1 MPIEKPISNRVWV
14 FVSGFLYVLIIFARD
29 WKAINRIGADT
40 GYTYVPDA
48 VNGNL
53 SVLLKPFPEYF
64 EISGRATAEIVA
76 LFPIQYHAIASSSVV
91 NLIWVA
97 LALFIFAMIY
107 QETNNRVLASGAGLV
122 LIVIPHAM
130 ESSLG
135 NIGMIKFPLTAA
147 VAIAFCSSRA
157 IIKYP
162 KLITVVAL
170 LVGLSQPIL
179 FVTALPLVWF
189 FRSQDRDLRR
199 KVTTLLTVVFAT
211 LIIQVLKVGVSA
223 AARGRSGSRVMSLWP
238 GMGLFWYSGIFF
250 PILFCLIIII
260 VNSLSP
266 FRNSRYNKLRFM
278 LCASTIALSASSYV
292 LGGIADRYFVA
303 PMTLAWICG
312 LLLLHDL
319 IIVFNKLKI
328 YALAISLM
336 FVVVPVAKWFEAGW
350 FLTTGPTWTSEVD
363 RGREI
368 CATQLESEI
377 ELFVSPNSSAIV
389 ECSQL
394 IKK

>member
-1 MPIEKPISNRVWV
+1 MPIEKSISNRVWV

-76 LFPIQYHAIASSSVV
+76 LFPIRYHAIASSSVV
-91 NLIWVA
+91 NLVWVA

-147 VAIAFCSSRA
+147 VAIAFCSTRA

-162 KLITVVAL
+162 KLITLVVL
-170 LVGLSQPIL
+170 LAGLSQPIL

-189 FRSQDRDLRR
+189 FWSQDRDLRR
-199 KVTTLLTVVFAT
+199 KVTTLLAVVFGT

>member
-147 VAIAFCSSRA
+147 IAIAFCSSRA

-162 KLITVVAL
+162 KLITAVAL

-189 FRSQDRDLRR
+189 FWSQDRDLRR
-199 KVTTLLTVVFAT
+199 KVTTLLAVVFGT

-260 VNSLSP
+260 VNSFIKKRGP
-266 FRNSRYNKLRFM
+266 G
-278 LCASTIALSASSYV
+278 AL
-292 LGGIADRYFVA
+292 
-303 PMTLAWICG
+303 P
-312 LLLLHDL
+312 
-319 IIVFNKLKI
+319 
-328 YALAISLM
+328 
-336 FVVVPVAKWFEAGW
+336 VVILVEYWAGW
-350 FLTTGPTWTSEVD
+350 
-363 RGREI
+363 R
-368 CATQLESEI
+368 
-377 ELFVSPNSSAIV
+377 SPPPPPP
-389 ECSQL
+389 L
-394 IKK
+394 D

>member
-1 MPIEKPISNRVWV
+1 MPIEKSISNRVWV

-76 LFPIQYHAIASSSVV
+76 LFPIRYHAIASSSVV
-91 NLIWVA
+91 NLVWVA

-147 VAIAFCSSRA
+147 VAIAFCSTRA

-162 KLITVVAL
+162 KLITLVVL
-170 LVGLSQPIL
+170 LAGLSQPIL

-266 FRNSRYNKLRFM
+266 FRNSKYNKLRFM

>member
-1 MPIEKPISNRVWV
+1 MPIEESISNRVWV

-76 LFPIQYHAIASSSVV
+76 LFPIRYHAIASSSVV
-91 NLIWVA
+91 NLVWVA

-162 KLITVVAL
+162 KLITLVVL
-170 LVGLSQPIL
+170 LAGLSQPIL

-189 FRSQDRDLRR
+189 FWSQDRDLRR
-199 KVTTLLTVVFAT
+199 KVTTLLAVVFGT

-223 AARGRSGSRVMSLWP
+223 AARGRSGSRVMSIWP

-278 LCASTIALSASSYV
+278 LCASTFALSASSYV

-328 YALAISLM
+328 YALAISLI

-377 ELFVSPNSSAIV
+377 ELFVSPNSSAII

>member
-107 QETNNRVLASGAGLV
+107 QETNNRVLASGTGLV

-147 VAIAFCSSRA
+147 IAIAFCSSRA

-238 GMGLFWYSGIFF
+238 SMGLFWYSGIFF

-260 VNSLSP
+260 VNILSP
-266 FRNSRYNKLRFM
+266 FRNSKYNKLRFM

-312 LLLLHDL
+312 LLLLHDF
-319 IIVFNKLKI
+319 IIVFSKLKI
-328 YALAISLM
+328 YALAISLI

-350 FLTTGPTWTSEVD
+350 FLTTGPTRTSEVD

-368 CATQLESEI
+368 CATQPESEI

>member
-1 MPIEKPISNRVWV
+1 VPIEKSISNRVWV
-14 FVSGFLYVLIIFARD
+14 FVSSFLYLLIIFARD

-76 LFPIQYHAIASSSVV
+76 LFPIRYHAIASSSVV

-107 QETNNRVLASGAGLV
+107 QETDNRVLASGAGLV
-122 LIVIPHAM
+122 LIVVPHAM

-157 IIKYP
+157 IIKYS
-162 KLITVVAL
+162 KLITILAL
-170 LVGLSQPIL
+170 LAGLSQPIL
-179 FVTALPLVWF
+179 FVIALPLIWF

-199 KVTTLLTVVFAT
+199 KVTTLLTVVFGA
-211 LIIQVLKVGVSA
+211 LIIQVLKVGVGA
-223 AARGRSGSRVMSLWP
+223 AAKGRSGSRVMSLWP

-266 FRNSRYNKLRFM
+266 FRNSKYNELRFM
-278 LCASTIALSASSYV
+278 LCASTIALSASSYI

-312 LLLLHDL
+312 LLLLHDF

-328 YALAISLM
+328 YALAISLI

-377 ELFVSPNSSAIV
+377 ELFVSPNSSTIV

>member
-1 MPIEKPISNRVWV
+1 MPIEKSISNRVWV
-14 FVSGFLYVLIIFARD
+14 FVSSFLYLLIIFARD

-76 LFPIQYHAIASSSVV
+76 LFPIRYHAIASSSVV
-91 NLIWVA
+91 NLTWVA

-107 QETNNRVLASGAGLV
+107 QETNNRVLASGTGLV

-147 VAIAFCSSRA
+147 VAIAFCSTRA

-162 KLITVVAL
+162 KLITLVVL
-170 LVGLSQPIL
+170 LAGLSQPIL

-189 FRSQDRDLRR
+189 FWSQDRDLRR
-199 KVTTLLTVVFAT
+199 KVTTLLAVVFGT

>member
-266 FRNSRYNKLRFM
+266 FRNSKYNKLRFM

-312 LLLLHDL
+312 LLLLHDF
-319 IIVFNKLKI
+319 IIVFSKLKI
-328 YALAISLM
+328 YALAISLI

-368 CATQLESEI
+368 CATQPESEI
-377 ELFVSPNSSAIV
+377 ELLVSPNSSAIV

>member
-1 MPIEKPISNRVWV
+1 MPIEKSISNRVWV
-14 FVSGFLYVLIIFARD
+14 FVSVFLYVLIIFARD

-76 LFPIQYHAIASSSVV
+76 LFPIRYHAIVSSSVV
-91 NLIWVA
+91 NLVWVA

-147 VAIAFCSSRA
+147 VAIAFCSTRA

-162 KLITVVAL
+162 KLITLVVL
-170 LVGLSQPIL
+170 LAGLSQPIL

-189 FRSQDRDLRR
+189 FWSQDRDLRR
-199 KVTTLLTVVFAT
+199 KVTTLLAVVFGT

-250 PILFCLIIII
+250 PTLFCLIIII

>member
-1 MPIEKPISNRVWV
+1 MPIEKSISNRVWV

-76 LFPIQYHAIASSSVV
+76 LFPIRYHTIASSSVV
-91 NLIWVA
+91 NLVWVA

-107 QETNNRVLASGAGLV
+107 QETNNRVLASGTGLV

-147 VAIAFCSSRA
+147 IAIAFCSSRA

-266 FRNSRYNKLRFM
+266 FRNSKYNKLRFM

-312 LLLLHDL
+312 LLLLHDF

-328 YALAISLM
+328 YALAISLI

>member
-1 MPIEKPISNRVWV
+1 MPIEKSISNRVWV
-14 FVSGFLYVLIIFARD
+14 FVSSFLYLLIIFARD

-76 LFPIQYHAIASSSVV
+76 LFPIRYHAIASSSVV

-107 QETNNRVLASGAGLV
+107 QETDNRVLASGAGLV
-122 LIVIPHAM
+122 LIVVPHAM

-157 IIKYP
+157 IIKYS
-162 KLITVVAL
+162 KLITILAL
-170 LVGLSQPIL
+170 LAGLSQPIL
-179 FVTALPLVWF
+179 FVIALPLIWF

-199 KVTTLLTVVFAT
+199 KVTTLLTVVFGA

-223 AARGRSGSRVMSLWP
+223 AAKGRSGSRVMSLWP

-250 PILFCLIIII
+250 PILFCLIILI

-266 FRNSRYNKLRFM
+266 FRNSKYNELRFM
-278 LCASTIALSASSYV
+278 LCASTIALSASSYI

-312 LLLLHDL
+312 LLLLHDF

-328 YALAISLM
+328 YALAISLI

>member
-1 MPIEKPISNRVWV
+1 MPIEKSISNRVWV
-14 FVSGFLYVLIIFARD
+14 FVSSFLYLLIIFARD

-76 LFPIQYHAIASSSVV
+76 LFSIRYHAIASSSVV

-107 QETNNRVLASGAGLV
+107 QETDNRVLASGAGLV

-157 IIKYP
+157 IIKYS
-162 KLITVVAL
+162 KLITILAL
-170 LVGLSQPIL
+170 LAGLSQPIL
-179 FVTALPLVWF
+179 FVIALPLIWF

-199 KVTTLLTVVFAT
+199 KVTTLLTVVFGA

-266 FRNSRYNKLRFM
+266 FRNSKYNELRFM
-278 LCASTIALSASSYV
+278 LCASTIALSASSYI

-312 LLLLHDL
+312 LLLLHDF

-328 YALAISLM
+328 YALAISLI

>member
-1 MPIEKPISNRVWV
+1 MPIEKSISNRVWV

-76 LFPIQYHAIASSSVV
+76 LFPIRYHAIASSSVV
-91 NLIWVA
+91 NLVWVA

-147 VAIAFCSSRA
+147 IAIAFCSSRA

-189 FRSQDRDLRR
+189 FWSQDRDLRR
-199 KVTTLLTVVFAT
+199 KVTTLLAVVFGT

-260 VNSLSP
+260 VNSLRP

-319 IIVFNKLKI
+319 IIVFKKLKI

>member
-76 LFPIQYHAIASSSVV
+76 LFPIRYHAIASSSVV
-91 NLIWVA
+91 NLVWVA

-162 KLITVVAL
+162 KLITAVAL

-266 FRNSRYNKLRFM
+266 FRNSKYNKLRFM

>member
-1 MPIEKPISNRVWV
+1 VPIEKSISNRVWV
-14 FVSGFLYVLIIFARD
+14 FVSSFLYLLIIFARD

-76 LFPIQYHAIASSSVV
+76 LFPIRYHAIASSSVV

-107 QETNNRVLASGAGLV
+107 QETDNRVLASGAGLV
-122 LIVIPHAM
+122 LIVVPHAM

-157 IIKYP
+157 IIKYS
-162 KLITVVAL
+162 KLITILAL
-170 LVGLSQPIL
+170 LAGLSQPIL
-179 FVTALPLVWF
+179 FVIALPLIWF

-199 KVTTLLTVVFAT
+199 KVTTLLTVVFGA

-266 FRNSRYNKLRFM
+266 FRNSNYNELRFM
-278 LCASTIALSASSYV
+278 LCASTIALSASSYI

-312 LLLLHDL
+312 LLLLHDF

-328 YALAISLM
+328 YALAISLI

>member
-1 MPIEKPISNRVWV
+1 
-14 FVSGFLYVLIIFARD
+14 
-29 WKAINRIGADT
+29 
-40 GYTYVPDA
+40 
-48 VNGNL
+48 
-53 SVLLKPFPEYF
+53 
-64 EISGRATAEIVA
+64 
-76 LFPIQYHAIASSSVV
+76 
-91 NLIWVA
+91 
-97 LALFIFAMIY
+97 
-107 QETNNRVLASGAGLV
+107 
-122 LIVIPHAM
+122 
-130 ESSLG
+130 
-135 NIGMIKFPLTAA
+135 
-147 VAIAFCSSRA
+147 
-157 IIKYP
+157 
-162 KLITVVAL
+162 
-170 LVGLSQPIL
+170 
-179 FVTALPLVWF
+179 
-189 FRSQDRDLRR
+189 
-199 KVTTLLTVVFAT
+199 
-211 LIIQVLKVGVSA
+211 
-223 AARGRSGSRVMSLWP
+223 
-238 GMGLFWYSGIFF
+238 
-250 PILFCLIIII
+250 
-260 VNSLSP
+260 
-266 FRNSRYNKLRFM
+266 M

>member
-1 MPIEKPISNRVWV
+1 VPIEKSISNRVWV
-14 FVSGFLYVLIIFARD
+14 FVSSFLYLLIIFARD

-76 LFPIQYHAIASSSVV
+76 LFPIRYHAIASSSVV

-107 QETNNRVLASGAGLV
+107 QETDNRVLASGAGLV
-122 LIVIPHAM
+122 LIVVPHAM

-157 IIKYP
+157 IIKYS
-162 KLITVVAL
+162 KLITILAL
-170 LVGLSQPIL
+170 LAGLSQPIL
-179 FVTALPLVWF
+179 FVIALPLIWF

-199 KVTTLLTVVFAT
+199 KVTTLLTVVFGA
-211 LIIQVLKVGVSA
+211 LIIQVLKVGVGA
-223 AARGRSGSRVMSLWP
+223 AAKGRSGSRVMSLWP

-266 FRNSRYNKLRFM
+266 FRDSKYNELRFM
-278 LCASTIALSASSYV
+278 LCASTIALSASSYI

-312 LLLLHDL
+312 LLLLHDF

-328 YALAISLM
+328 YALAISLI

>member
-1 MPIEKPISNRVWV
+1 MPTEKSISQRVWV
-14 FVSGFLYVLIIFARD
+14 FVLGFLYVLIIFVRD

-53 SVLLKPFPEYF
+53 SVLLRPFPEYF

-76 LFPIQYHAIASSSVV
+76 LFPIRYHAIASSSVV

-170 LVGLSQPIL
+170 LAGLSQPIL
-179 FVTALPLVWF
+179 FVTALPLTWF

-199 KVTTLLTVVFAT
+199 KVTTLLTVVFGT

-238 GMGLFWYSGIFF
+238 GMGLVWYSGIFF
-250 PILFCLIIII
+250 PILFCLLIII

-266 FRNSRYNKLRFM
+266 FQNSKYNELRFM

-312 LLLLHDL
+312 LLLLHDF
-319 IIVFNKLKI
+319 IIAFNKLKI
-328 YALAISLM
+328 YALAISLI

-377 ELFVSPNSSAIV
+377 ELFVSPDSSAIV

>member
-1 MPIEKPISNRVWV
+1 MRNRYWILG
-14 FVSGFLYVLIIFARD
+14 SGLFYTLIIFARD

-76 LFPIQYHAIASSSVV
+76 LFPIRYHAIASSSVV

-97 LALFIFAMIY
+97 LALFILAMIY
-107 QETNNRVLASGAGLV
+107 QETHNRVFAFGAGLV

-147 VAIAFCSSRA
+147 IAIAFCSSRA

-162 KLITVVAL
+162 KLITVITL
-170 LVGLSQPIL
+170 LAGLSQPII
-179 FVTALPLVWF
+179 FVTALPLVWLL
-189 FRSQDRDLRR
+189 RSKDHDLRR

-211 LIIQVLKVGVSA
+211 LIIQVLKVGVGA
-223 AARGRSGSRVMSLWP
+223 AAKGRSGSRVMSLWP

-250 PILFCLIIII
+250 PILFCLLII
-260 VNSLSP
+260 VVNSMSP
-266 FRNSRYNKLRFM
+266 FRNSKYNELRFM
-278 LCASTIALSASSYV
+278 LCASTIALSASSYI

-312 LLLLHDL
+312 LLLLHDF
-319 IIVFNKLKI
+319 IIAFNKLKI
-328 YALAISLM
+328 YALAISLI
-336 FVVVPVAKWFEAGW
+336 FVVVPIAKWFEAGW
-350 FLTTGPTWTSEVD
+350 FLTTGPTWTSEVE
-363 RGREI
+363 RGIKI
-368 CATQLESEI
+368 CATQPASEI
-377 ELFVSPNSSAIV
+377 ELFVSPDSSTIV

>member
-1 MPIEKPISNRVWV
+1 MPIEKSISNRVWV
-14 FVSGFLYVLIIFARD
+14 FVSSFLYLLIIFARD

-76 LFPIQYHAIASSSVV
+76 LFPIRYHAIASSSVV
-91 NLIWVA
+91 NLTWVA

-157 IIKYP
+157 IIKYS

-170 LVGLSQPIL
+170 LAGLSQPIL
-179 FVTALPLVWF
+179 FVTALPLIWF

-266 FRNSRYNKLRFM
+266 FRNSKYNELRFM
-278 LCASTIALSASSYV
+278 LCASTIALSASSYI

-312 LLLLHDL
+312 LLLLHDF
-319 IIVFNKLKI
+319 IIVFSKLKI
-328 YALAISLM
+328 YALAISLI

>member
-1 MPIEKPISNRVWV
+1 MPIEKSISNRVWV

-76 LFPIQYHAIASSSVV
+76 LFPIRYHAIASSSVV
-91 NLIWVA
+91 NLVWVA

-147 VAIAFCSSRA
+147 VAIAFCSTRA

-162 KLITVVAL
+162 KLITLVVL
-170 LVGLSQPIL
+170 LAGLSQPIL

>member
-1 MPIEKPISNRVWV
+1 MPIEKSISNRVWV
-14 FVSGFLYVLIIFARD
+14 FVSSFLYLLIIFARD

-76 LFPIQYHAIASSSVV
+76 LFPIRYHAIASSSVV

-107 QETNNRVLASGAGLV
+107 QETDNRVLASGAGLV
-122 LIVIPHAM
+122 LIVVPHAM

-157 IIKYP
+157 IIKYS
-162 KLITVVAL
+162 KLITILAL
-170 LVGLSQPIL
+170 LAGLSQPIL
-179 FVTALPLVWF
+179 FVIALPLIWF

-199 KVTTLLTVVFAT
+199 KVTTLLTVVFGA

-266 FRNSRYNKLRFM
+266 FRNSNYNELRFM
-278 LCASTIALSASSYV
+278 LCASTIALSASSYI

-312 LLLLHDL
+312 LLLLHDF

-328 YALAISLM
+328 YALAISLI

>member
-1 MPIEKPISNRVWV
+1 MPIEKSISNRVWV

-76 LFPIQYHAIASSSVV
+76 LFPIRYHAIASSSVV
-91 NLIWVA
+91 NLVWVA

-147 VAIAFCSSRA
+147 IAIAFCSTRA

-162 KLITVVAL
+162 KLITLVVL
-170 LVGLSQPIL
+170 LAGLSQPIL

-189 FRSQDRDLRR
+189 FWSQDRDLRR
-199 KVTTLLTVVFAT
+199 KVTTLLAVVFGT

>member
-1 MPIEKPISNRVWV
+1 MPIEKSISNRVWV
-14 FVSGFLYVLIIFARD
+14 FVSSFLYLLIIFARD

-76 LFPIQYHAIASSSVV
+76 LFPIRYHAIASSSVV
-91 NLIWVA
+91 NLTWVA

-157 IIKYP
+157 IIKYS

-170 LVGLSQPIL
+170 LAGLSQPIL
-179 FVTALPLVWF
+179 FVTALPLIWF
-189 FRSQDRDLRR
+189 FRSQDRDLRH

-266 FRNSRYNKLRFM
+266 FRNSKYNELRFM
-278 LCASTIALSASSYV
+278 LCASTIALSASSYI

-312 LLLLHDL
+312 LLLLHDF

-328 YALAISLM
+328 YALAISLI

-389 ECSQL
+389 ECSQV

>member
-1 MPIEKPISNRVWV
+1 VPIEKSISNRVWV
-14 FVSGFLYVLIIFARD
+14 FVSSFLYLLIIFARD

-76 LFPIQYHAIASSSVV
+76 LFPIRYHAIASSSVV

-107 QETNNRVLASGAGLV
+107 QETDNRVLASGAGLV
-122 LIVIPHAM
+122 LIVVPHAM

-157 IIKYP
+157 IIKYS
-162 KLITVVAL
+162 KLITILAL
-170 LVGLSQPIL
+170 LAGLSQPIL
-179 FVTALPLVWF
+179 FVIALPLIWF

-199 KVTTLLTVVFAT
+199 KVTTLLTVVFGA

-266 FRNSRYNKLRFM
+266 FRDSKYNELRFM
-278 LCASTIALSASSYV
+278 LCASTIALSASSYI

-312 LLLLHDL
+312 LLLLHDF

-328 YALAISLM
+328 YALAISLI

-377 ELFVSPNSSAIV
+377 ELFVSPNSSTIV

>member
-1 MPIEKPISNRVWV
+1 MPIEKSISNRVWV

-76 LFPIQYHAIASSSVV
+76 LFPIRYHAIASSSVV
-91 NLIWVA
+91 NLVWVA

-147 VAIAFCSSRA
+147 IAIAFCSTRA

-162 KLITVVAL
+162 KLITLVVL

-189 FRSQDRDLRR
+189 FWSQDRDLRR
-199 KVTTLLTVVFAT
+199 KVTTLLAVVFGT

-250 PILFCLIIII
+250 PIFFCLIIII

-266 FRNSRYNKLRFM
+266 FRNSKYNELRFM
-278 LCASTIALSASSYV
+278 LCASTIALSASSYI

-312 LLLLHDL
+312 LLLLHDF

-328 YALAISLM
+328 YALAISLI
-336 FVVVPVAKWFEAGW
+336 FVVVPVTKWFEAGW

-368 CATQLESEI
+368 CATQPESEI
-377 ELFVSPNSSAIV
+377 ELLVSPNSSAIV